1 MFALYK
7 YDTTDSTNTEAKRLL
22 QNGGISGGGFKVP
35 AVVVADKQE
44 AGRGRQ
50 GKSFFSPGNTGLYMS
65 VVDKFPTNEQDAML
79 LTVRASMAVSE
90 AIFECTGVRVGI
102 KWVNDLYLGNR
113 KICGILTESV
123 VVNSE
128 RYLIIG
134 VGINVSTVNFP
145 QEISEIA
152 GSLGVQ
158 SDFAKSKIDQ
168 LCQKVAENILSIK
181 MGAFCDLKKYREHSV
196 VLGKE
201 VEYEKNGNHYS
212 GIAVEITETGG
223 LVVELNSGG
232 MEILR
237 SGEISL
243 KKWGF

>member
-1 MFALYK
+1 MFKLYK
-7 YDTTDSTNTEAKRLL
+7 YDTIDSTNTEAKRLL
-22 QNGGISGGGFKVP
+22 QNVGISGGDFRVP

-65 VVDKFPTNEQDAML
+65 VADNFPENEQDAML
-79 LTVRASMAVSE
+79 FTVRASMAVAE

-123 VVNSE
+123 VVNAE

-134 VGINVSTVNFP
+134 VGINVSTENFP
-145 QEISEIA
+145 QEISETA

-158 SDFAKSKIDQ
+158 SAFAKSKIDQ
-168 LCQKVAENILSIK
+168 LCQKTAENILSIK
-181 MGAFCDLKKYREHSV
+181 TGAFCDLKKYREYSV
-196 VLGKE
+196 VLGKNI
-201 VEYEKNGNHYS
+201 EYVKNGSLYK
-212 GIAVEITETGG
+212 GTAVEITEAGG
-223 LVVELNSGG
+223 LKVKLDSEKFD
-232 MEILR
+232 ILQ

-243 KKWGF
+243 KKW

>member
-1 MFALYK
+1 
-7 YDTTDSTNTEAKRLL
+7 
-22 QNGGISGGGFKVP
+22 
-35 AVVVADKQE
+35 
-44 AGRGRQ
+44 
-50 GKSFFSPGNTGLYMS
+50 MS
-65 VVDKFPTNEQDAML
+65 VVDKFPANEQDAML

-134 VGINVSTVNFP
+134 VGINVSTENFP
-145 QEISEIA
+145 QELSEIA

-158 SDFAKSKIDQ
+158 SAFAKSKIDE
-168 LCQKVAENILSIK
+168 LRQKVAENILSIK
-181 MGAFCDLKKYREHSV
+181 TGAFCDLKKYREHSV

-201 VEYEKNGNHYS
+201 VEYEKNGNHYN
-212 GIAVEITETGG
+212 GTAVEITEAGG
-223 LVVELNSGG
+223 LAVELNSGFID
-232 MEILR
+232 ILQ

-243 KKWGF
+243 KKWGV

>member
-1 MFALYK
+1 MFTLYK
-7 YDTTDSTNTEAKRLL
+7 YDTIDSTNTEAKRLL
-22 QNGGISGGGFKVP
+22 HKVGNPDGDFNVP

-65 VVDKFPTNEQDAML
+65 VVDNFPENEQDAML
-79 LTVRASMAVSE
+79 FTVRASMAVAE

-134 VGINVSTVNFP
+134 VGINVSTEYFP

-152 GSLGVQ
+152 GSLGVD
-158 SDFAKSKIDQ
+158 SAFTKLKINQ
-168 LCQKVAENILSIK
+168 LCQKTAENILSIK
-181 MGAFCDLKKYREHSV
+181 KGNFCDLKKYREYSV

-201 VEYEKNGNHYS
+201 VEYIKNGSLYS
-212 GIAVEITETGG
+212 GTAVEITEAGG
-223 LVVELNSGG
+223 LRVELNSG
-232 MEILR
+232 ESDALQ

-243 KKWGF
+243 KKWGV